1 MQAAATKTTQRGQ
14 NEQARM
20 RALVRFNGST
30 FRSLAIASFLETAVP
45 LHVNRLTQVFGAD
58 PDVRLWLEQVWWP
71 RRAEVGRQLHAYV
84 EATWPEFDWNAAYHE
99 FYESYRP
106 RSGLEGSHARI
117 AREALG
123 LCVTEAQA
131 ALFYRALANSAD
143 EPQLRALA
151 RKAACDHA
159 AFFDFFRAFFESRR
173 RIERVGFVATLR
185 TVTAVCRSAR
195 DHDVA
200 AAFQALDS
208 NWTGAAIVPGIGYPE
223 FRQRMAQLLQR
234 HAALGPVER
243 LLFRPWL
250 GREGAVPAPQLQAS
264 RPNRSLPLAA
274 QPAAA

>member
-1 MQAAATKTTQRGQ
+1 MQAAATTTTQRGQ
-14 NEQARM
+14 NEHARM

-30 FRSLAIASFLETAVP
+30 FRSLVTASFLETAVP

-71 RRAEVGRQLHAYV
+71 QRAEIGRQLHAYV

-99 FYESYRP
+99 FCESYRP
-106 RSGLEGSHARI
+106 RSGLEGLRART

-123 LCVTEAQA
+123 LCVTEAQT

-159 AFFDFFRAFFESRR
+159 AFFDFFREFFESRR
-173 RIERVGFVATLR
+173 RIERVGFAATLR
-185 TVTAVCRSAR
+185 TVAAVCRSAR

-200 AAFQALDS
+200 AAFRALDC

-250 GREGAVPAPQLQAS
+250 DRERSVPPPQLQAS
-264 RPNRSLPLAA
+264 RPNRWLPPAA
-274 QPAAA
+274 QPAAT

>member
-1 MQAAATKTTQRGQ
+1 MQAAATTTTQRER

-30 FRSLAIASFLETAVP
+30 FRSLAAASFLETAVP

-58 PDVRLWLEQVWWP
+58 PDVGLWLEQVWWP
-71 RRAEVGRQLHAYV
+71 QRAELGRQLRAYV

-99 FYESYRP
+99 FHESYRP
-106 RSGLEGSHARI
+106 RSGLEGLRARI

-123 LCVTEAQA
+123 LCVTEAQV

-159 AFFDFFRAFFESRR
+159 AFFDFFRELFESRR
-173 RIERVGFVATLR
+173 RIERVGFAATLR

-200 AAFQALDS
+200 AAFRALDC

-250 GREGAVPAPQLQAS
+250 GRERAVPAPQLQVS
-264 RPNRSLPLAA
+264 RPDRWLPLAA
-274 QPAAA
+274 QPAAT

>member
-1 MQAAATKTTQRGQ
+1 MQAAATTPTQRTP
-14 NEQARM
+14 NAQARM

-30 FRSLAIASFLETAVP
+30 FRSLAAASFLETAVP
-45 LHVNRLTQVFGAD
+45 LHVNRLTHVFGAD

-71 RRAEVGRQLHAYV
+71 QRAELGRQLHAYI

-99 FYESYRP
+99 FHACYCP
-106 RSGLEGSHARI
+106 LSGLDGRRARF
-117 AREALG
+117 AREALA

-131 ALFYRALANSAD
+131 ALFYRALSNGAD

-151 RKAACDHA
+151 SGAASDHA
-159 AFFDFFRAFFESRR
+159 VFFDYFRAFFERR
-173 RIERVGFVATLR
+173 KRIERVGFVATLR

-200 AAFQALDS
+200 AAFRALDR
-208 NWTGAAIVPGIGYPE
+208 NWTGAAIVPDIGYPE
-223 FRQRMAQLLQR
+223 YRQRMAQQIQR

-250 GREGAVPAPQLQAS
+250 HRERAVPAPQLEAS
-264 RPNRSLPLAA
+264 RPNRWLPLAV
-274 QPAAA
+274 QPTAT